1 MLYFY
6 QHFSYLLLCVKV
18 KPTLEQATKAHR
30 GSTNIA
36 LLSFNFGARWGE
48 WSKPRPGHFTS
59 RNDPVLIVQGAG
71 WPQCRSG
78 RLRIISPP
86 HCPLSCFCRNQQLS
100 LIWEKRS
107 VIITRQIW
115 IYISRNKIYLVCYY
129 FYISIR
135 ICTAT
140 CRINGH
146 GSMAWRRVLYFL
158 IYALLL
164 IIFFLSPYMV
174 KVKVNLQQTTKA
186 ISGSTSIALLF
197 L

>member
-1 MLYFY
+1 MLPSWTQSLLFLGTFCSFTSGWHGAENFTFIYMPYFY
-6 QHFSYLLLCVKV
+6 QYFSYLLLCVKI
-18 KPTLEQATKAHR
+18 KLTLEQATKAHS

-36 LLSFNFGARWGE
+36 LLSFILGARWGE

-78 RLRIISPP
+78 RLRKISPP

-115 IYISRNKIYLVCYY
+115 IYIYIYIYIYISRNKIYLVCYY
-129 FYISIR
+129 FI
-135 ICTAT
+135 
-140 CRINGH
+140 
-146 GSMAWRRVLYFL
+146 
-158 IYALLL
+158 
-164 IIFFLSPYMV
+164 
-174 KVKVNLQQTTKA
+174 
-186 ISGSTSIALLF
+186 
-197 L
+197 